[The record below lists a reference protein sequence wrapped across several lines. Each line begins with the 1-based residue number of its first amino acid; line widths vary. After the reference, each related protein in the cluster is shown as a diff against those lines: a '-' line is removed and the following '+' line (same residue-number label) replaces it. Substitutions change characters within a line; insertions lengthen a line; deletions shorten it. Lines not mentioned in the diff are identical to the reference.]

1 MFCRWKLAQNT
12 STVLANFC
20 GGKKQPL
27 KLTATNMKVCFKVSI
42 YTVSIMSKLTKMQRE
57 ICSLISSWG
66 YNVAPHKE
74 IPYIWVFCG
83 YSTHKE
89 FSTYS
94 TSLGVTLNIN
104 LAGVVF
110 VAYCGL
116 LCIYHNSS
124 YQWPC
129 GLLWN
134 NCNRWR
140 QREESERRL
149 WAFQTNQHIT
159 LFVG

>member
-1 MFCRWKLAQNT
+1 MFCSWKLAQNT

-42 YTVSIMSKLTKMQRE
+42 YTVSIMSKLTKVQRE

-83 YSTHKE
+83 YSAHKE

-94 TSLGVTLNIN
+94 TSLGVTLNMN
-104 LAGVVF
+104 LADVVF
-110 VAYCGL
+110 VAYCVL

-140 QREESERRL
+140 QREESEHRL

-159 LFVG
+159 LLVW